1 MSNVRRVYVEKK
13 AGYDVAAQGA
23 LTDFRENL
31 FLEKLKN
38 VRIILRYDSEGI
50 SDQDYESAIEN
61 VFSEPAVDKVYREEL
76 PLLEGEIVFG
86 VEYLPGQYDQR
97 ADSAAQCVQLL
108 LRKQRPQNQKVC
120 HQPGGFQG
128 GFYGKAT
135 FAGYAAFCAREC
147 AGGRGLFGHE

>member
-1 MSNVRRVYVEKK
+1 M
-13 AGYDVAAQGA
+13 
-23 LTDFRENL
+23 
-31 FLEKLKN
+31 
-38 VRIILRYDSEGI
+38 RIILRYDSEGI

-76 PLLEGEIVFG
+76 PLLEGEIAFG

-108 LRKQRPQNQKVC
+108 LRKQRPQI
-120 HQPGGFQG
+120 
-128 GFYGKAT
+128 AT
-135 FAGYAAFCAREC
+135 ATIYALSGELTVQDVEKIKKYVINPVDSREASMEKPQSLAMQLFCASER